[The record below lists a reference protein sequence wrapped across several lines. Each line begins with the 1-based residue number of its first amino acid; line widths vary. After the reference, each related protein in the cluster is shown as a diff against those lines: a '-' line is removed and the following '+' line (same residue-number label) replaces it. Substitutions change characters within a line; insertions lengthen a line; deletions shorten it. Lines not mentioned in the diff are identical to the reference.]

1 MPRKKINKKPVR
13 TCSICKCAGHN
24 KNTCTKKKSTL
35 NTASVQQP
43 QKPAPK
49 TVRLFVHH
57 LGSEEK
63 LSPHLVNLKTDS
75 IWNEVTTVNPENS
88 DSPLYHFY
96 HELEKTSTQPAKI
109 KPGEVAKSLM
119 VDLSTKEKIKNNPV
133 SQPVLSEKKSKIK
146 IPALVLPKFN
156 IKVNPRAHFNFKE
169 LKETIMI
176 GLNTWR
182 DNFQNNL
189 ISAFQKTQLR
199 KVAIGALAIIM
210 LLVLPMQAESKYYEI
225 KTNTAQVADA
235 GTKGF
240 MSLQESMSAMMK
252 ANLGD
257 AQNSLSSALS
267 NFNNAAEIMNNSN
280 QILQKLVSVVPVVSG
295 QVKSRQNLIYM
306 GQEIS
311 LGNTYMLKG
320 LSDDKNSTS
329 TLIAKIESLNSHLQV
344 ALPHYQLAL
353 GYLNEINTEDLP
365 LEYQAVFN
373 EYRELFT
380 SLINDLVNLN
390 DLGQS
395 LPEIFGGKGMRRYL
409 VVFQNESE
417 LRPTGGF
424 IGSFAILDVK
434 DGKIQ
439 DITVPPGG
447 SYSLQGQLTE
457 FVEPPAPLLMS
468 NKRWEFQDANWFPS
482 FKDSAQKLL
491 WFFNKSR
498 SLTADGVI
506 AVNSSVLTRLLAVMG
521 PITDENR
528 GLTLTADN
536 AINTIQETVETGTE
550 KSEGKPKQIITDLAG
565 KFSNSFENIDTA
577 QALPILT
584 NLYEALTQKEIQ
596 VYFTDETSEQKAENF
611 GWTGSITKTNSDQDY
626 LFVVNTNIQGQKT
639 DSQIEQK
646 IYHETLVQNDGS
658 IIDNVIITRKH
669 NGTAGTNLYGQTN
682 IDYVRV
688 LVPQGSTLISAEGFS
703 WPDDKFFRTPESW
716 YQTDTDLARLE
727 QPVDTDSKTGTK
739 IVNEFEKTSFGNWI
753 ITEPGQ
759 TSVVKFSY
767 ELPFKLSLN
776 EKSSLTDLLLPAE
789 KNMNY
794 SLVLQKQSGN
804 NTNFEGQ
811 IIFPDGWVPVWNE
824 GDGMTL
830 AVNGA
835 KININKLKTDKIF
848 SLLVKKSS

>member
-1 MPRKKINKKPVR
+1 M
-13 TCSICKCAGHN
+13 
-24 KNTCTKKKSTL
+24 
-35 NTASVQQP
+35 
-43 QKPAPK
+43 
-49 TVRLFVHH
+49 VRLFVHH

-75 IWNEVTTVNPENS
+75 IWNQVDTVNPEKSN
-88 DSPLYHFY
+88 SPLYHFY
-96 HELEKTSTQPAKI
+96 HELQKASTQPTKI
-109 KPGEVAKSLM
+109 KPEELKANLM
-119 VDLSTKEKIKNNPV
+119 VDLGAKEKIKNKEMATPI
-133 SQPVLSEKKSKIK
+133 LTKEKTIQTST
-146 IPALVLPKFN
+146 PLALPKFN
-156 IKVNPRAHFNFKE
+156 IKVSQNKSFDFKE
-169 LKETIMI
+169 LK
-176 GLNTWR
+176 NTVIEKITDAVNTAR
-182 DNFQNNL
+182 QNFQNNL
-189 ISAFQKTQLR
+189 ISFFQKTQLR
-199 KVAIGALAIIM
+199 KVAIGTLAIIM
-210 LLVLPMQAESKYYEI
+210 LLVLPIQAQSKYYEI

-240 MSLQESMSAMMK
+240 MSLQESMAAMMK
-252 ANLGD
+252 SNLGD

-267 NFNNAAEIMNNSN
+267 NFNNAAEIMNSSN

-320 LSDDKNSTS
+320 LSDDQNSTS
-329 TLIAKIESLNSHLQV
+329 TLIKKIDSLNSHLQV

-353 GYLNEINTEDLP
+353 EYLNEINTKDLP
-365 LEYQAVFN
+365 LEYQAPFN
-373 EYRELFT
+373 EYRALFT

-390 DLGQS
+390 DLGKS
-395 LPEIFGGKGMRRYL
+395 LPEIFGGQGMRRYL

-424 IGSFAILDVK
+424 IGSFAIVDIK
-434 DGKIQ
+434 DGKIEN
-439 DITVPPGG
+439 ITVPPGG

-528 GLTLTADN
+528 GLTLTSEN
-536 AINTIQETVETGTE
+536 ALTTIQKTVESGQE
-550 KSEGKPKQIITDLAG
+550 KTDGKPKQIITDLAG
-565 KFSNSFENIDTA
+565 KFSDSFQNINTA

-596 VYFTDETSEQKAENF
+596 VYFTDDTSEQKAENF
-611 GWTGSITKTNSDQDY
+611 GWTGSITPTNNQDY

-646 IYHETLVQNDGS
+646 ISHEALVQTDGS
-658 IIDNVIITRKH
+658 VVDNVIITRKH

-688 LVPQGSTLISAEGFS
+688 LVPSGSTLISAEGFS

-716 YQTDTDLARLE
+716 YEKDTDLARLE
-727 QPVDTDSKTGTK
+727 QPVGTDNKTGTK
-739 IVNEFEKTSFGNWI
+739 IINEFGKTSFGNWV

-759 TSVVKFSY
+759 TSIVKFSY
-767 ELPFKLSLN
+767 RLPFKLSLN
-776 EKSSLTDLLLPAE
+776 EKKSITDLILPAE
-789 KNMNY
+789 KNMTYN
-794 SLVLQKQSGN
+794 LILQKQSGN
-804 NTNFEGQ
+804 NTSFESQ
-811 IIFPDGWVPVWNE
+811 IIFPDGWTPIWNE
-824 GDGMTL
+824 GDNITM

-835 KININKLKTDKIF
+835 KIDINKLKTDKIF
-848 SLLVKKSS
+848 SLLAKKSS